1 MSSEGGAE
9 ATAVPVRIHEHL
21 ALAAAPA
28 AVHPYGVG
36 ATRSPHTLLQR
47 GLDSPAL
54 RPEGDPEPGTGRR
67 AVTLDSE
74 LRPAGPLRIPGR
86 VDGVEGILDGSSGDW
101 FFVPTDPAD
110 EITGGTFTSSLAEI
124 AEGSRQVLWM
134 GKNNIRDVE
143 AVLEH
148 TARMAEA
155 AGDGDTLVLG
165 HWCTENDPIGSETGA
180 AVAEVNSPYAE
191 SYGDHFLYLQQLLTC
206 DEGLASCRSPLS
218 LLEQSTTH
226 DALTARSCRRCW
238 SPRRDPPQR
247 LGNLALSW
255 ALDGCRS
262 CDGSETTC
270 GAAPAPRSARCAR
283 RPCRR
288 RPPATPVPAPA
299 PAPHR
304 PPLLRGL
311 PSTPRPHW
319 RPLPRTLLLAGLR
332 RGGRGIAGAGVL
344 AARTPGPATSP
355 FSGCGRRRAALEA
368 MIWAD
373 DAGSCPRAAAPSP
386 DAAVTRGRTAA
397 ALPFAGTP
405 AVPSDMPVLIV
416 DLGEDA
422 AQASALL
429 WLHGRGAVAMPSS
442 RCIRGIPRPAPAP
455 RSSRRCGP
463 RSRGRRGLDLRA
475 EVDGGLPLD
484 VAWLSRAGM
493 VPQLEGD
500 WDGEAGVTRAEL
512 ATVLHR
518 ADGVIAAALESIA

>member
-1 MSSEGGAE
+1 MPQHAAAPAAPSSPAPGSTGTEASRWLLHPESSAPALTLWGSSSMSSEGGAE

-54 RPEGDPEPGTGRR
+54 RPGGDPEPGTGRR

-180 AVAEVNSPYAE
+180 AVAEVNAAYAE
-191 SYGDHFLYLQQLLTC
+191 SYGDHFLDVQQLLTGE
-206 DEGLASCRSPLS
+206 EGLASSPLAPLS

-226 DALTARSCRRCW
+226 DALDRAIV
-238 SPRRDPPQR
+238 PP
-247 LGNLALSW
+247 LLVASDEIHLNGWGNLALSW
-255 ALDGCRS
+255 AL
-262 CDGSETTC
+262 
-270 GAAPAPRSARCAR
+270 AR
-283 RPCRR
+283 RMQE
-288 RPPATPVPAPA
+288 
-299 PAPHR
+299 
-304 PPLLRGL
+304 LR
-311 PSTPRPHW
+311 
-319 RPLPRTLLLAGLR
+319 
-332 RGGRGIAGAGVL
+332 
-344 AARTPGPATSP
+344 
-355 FSGCGRRRAALEA
+355 
-368 MIWAD
+368 
-373 DAGSCPRAAAPSP
+373 
-386 DAAVTRGRTAA
+386 
-397 ALPFAGTP
+397 
-405 AVPSDMPVLIV
+405 
-416 DLGEDA
+416 
-422 AQASALL
+422 
-429 WLHGRGAVAMPSS
+429 WL
-442 RCIRGIPRPAPAP
+442 
-455 RSSRRCGP
+455 
-463 RSRGRRGLDLRA
+463 
-475 EVDGGLPLD
+475 
-484 VAWLSRAGM
+484 
-493 VPQLEGD
+493 
-500 WDGEAGVTRAEL
+500 
-512 ATVLHR
+512 
-518 ADGVIAAALESIA
+518 